1 MGTAIMLSA
10 CSTIS
15 AGVESISASITE
27 SDWYNSSLWDDYDSK
42 VQACIT
48 GGLIGGLSCVFI
60 IDPVSKASCV
70 AAAAGSCAS
79 MVGVDVLLDE
89 VQSHYAEKE
98 DQLNALAEQMEKYH
112 SESIEAYEAAQK
124 EYGKNTKTLSR
135 LLLNIDKKRVKKN
148 RLEKHIAAKYHSESI
163 EAYEA
168 AQKEYGKNTK
178 TLSRLL
184 LNIDKKR
191 VKKNRLEK
199 HIAAYD
205 KKIEELE
212 KEITVQEARVSSYRL
227 LKEKIVGYKILDFT
241 DEEVLANYDR
251 EIELLNS
258 SIEITVQEAR
268 VSSYRLLKEKI
279 VGYKILDFTDEEVLA
294 NYDREIELLNSSIN
308 EMRSVLE
315 NYTEDRNVLN
325 LVLTENYSAKTAE
338 YMITSRS

>member
-1 MGTAIMLSA
+1 MLIYSRPNKQKEQPYFAALGLRKLSERILWSVSAMGTAIMLSA

-27 SDWYNSSLWDDYDSK
+27 SDWYNSSFWDDYDSK

-79 MVGVDVLLDE
+79 MVGVDVLLDK

-148 RLEKHIAAKYHSESI
+148 RLA
-163 EAYEA
+163 
-168 AQKEYGKNTK
+168 
-178 TLSRLL
+178 
-184 LNIDKKR
+184 
-191 VKKNRLEK
+191 K

-212 KEITVQEARVSSYRL
+212 K
-227 LKEKIVGYKILDFT
+227 
-241 DEEVLANYDR
+241 
-251 EIELLNS
+251 
-258 SIEITVQEAR
+258 EITVQEAR

-338 YMITSRS
+338 YMITSKS

>member
-27 SDWYNSSLWDDYDSK
+27 SDWYNSSFWDDYDSK

-79 MVGVDVLLDE
+79 MVGVDVLLDK

-135 LLLNIDKKRVKKN
+135 LLI
-148 RLEKHIAAKYHSESI
+148 
-163 EAYEA
+163 
-168 AQKEYGKNTK
+168 
-178 TLSRLL
+178 
-184 LNIDKKR
+184 NIDKKR

-212 KEITVQEARVSSYRL
+212 R
-227 LKEKIVGYKILDFT
+227 
-241 DEEVLANYDR
+241 
-251 EIELLNS
+251 
-258 SIEITVQEAR
+258 EITVQEAR

-308 EMRSVLE
+308 EMRAVLE

>member
-1 MGTAIMLSA
+1 MLIYSRSNKQKEQPHLSALGLRKLSERILWSFSAMGTAIMLSA

-15 AGVESISASITE
+15 SGVESISASITE
-27 SDWYNSSLWDDYDSK
+27 SDWYNSSFWDDYDSK

-79 MVGVDVLLDE
+79 MVGVDVLLE
-89 VQSHYAEKE
+89 NVQEHYAEKE

-148 RLEKHIAAKYHSESI
+148 RLA
-163 EAYEA
+163 
-168 AQKEYGKNTK
+168 
-178 TLSRLL
+178 
-184 LNIDKKR
+184 
-191 VKKNRLEK
+191 K

-241 DEEVLANYDR
+241 DD
-251 EIELLNS
+251 
-258 SIEITVQEAR
+258 
-268 VSSYRLLKEKI
+268 
-279 VGYKILDFTDEEVLA
+279 EVLA

-338 YMITSRS
+338 YMITSKS